1 VAMYSPRKGTAS
13 ARWEDDV
20 PREVKLAR
28 HQAIERLQEGISQE
42 HNDRLVGREMEVL
55 VDGQGDGR
63 WRGRTRGNKLVF
75 FADDADRLGQ
85 MVHVRIARATPWFLQ
100 GELTAVE
107 GVPVV
112 APAGV
117 TA

>member
-1 VAMYSPRKGTAS
+1 
-13 ARWEDDV
+13 
-20 PREVKLAR
+20 
-28 HQAIERLQEGISQE
+28 
-42 HNDRLVGREMEVL
+42 MEVL

-75 FADDADRLGQ
+75 FADSTNRLGQ

-112 APAGV
+112 PLVGA